1 MSTDGTSGGDGLDAR
16 FAFGHALVREA
27 GALAMAHFGR
37 LATLVVHRKGARDV
51 VSEADTEVEDLVRA
65 RIREAFPSDGFLG
78 EETGLLEVDG
88 STGTWVVDPID
99 GTQPFV
105 SGLRSWC
112 VSIAY
117 VRDGR
122 AELGFVFNPAAAEL
136 FEGRRGG
143 AATLNG
149 VAINPHPGT
158 TLLDG
163 LVYVGASPRVTAEQ
177 VVPMVDR
184 LLRAGGMFVRS
195 GSGALGL
202 CDVACGRLL
211 GYVEPHINTWDCLGA
226 VAVLEAAG
234 CRVDYGDAAAELL
247 HGGPIVAGPPAVFD
261 QLVSLAG

>member
-1 MSTDGTSGGDGLDAR
+1 MNDGLDER
-16 FAFGHALVREA
+16 FACAHDLVREA
-27 GALAMAHFGR
+27 GALAMEHFR
-37 LATLVVHRKGARDV
+37 SLSTLVVHRKGPRDV
-51 VSEADTEVEDLVRA
+51 VSEADTEVEDLIRA
-65 RIREAFPSDGFLG
+65 RLREAFPDDGFLG

-88 STGTWVVDPID
+88 AAGTWVVDPID

-117 VRDGR
+117 VRTGR
-122 AELGFVFNPAAAEL
+122 VELGFVNSPAADEL
-136 FEGRRGG
+136 FAGRRGG

-149 VAINPHPGT
+149 SAVTPHPGT

-234 CRVDYGDAAAELL
+234 CRVDYGEAAAELL

-261 QLVSLAG
+261 QLVALTR